1 MPPQK
6 DSIPLA
12 HSAKIIGCG
21 QTHFFSQK
29 SGLSFPAFL
38 IQFSF
43 FSEETLH
50 HYYQWRSKKSF
61 LLLKRE
67 KTSQAFKD
75 FPKNAF
81 SNLCDQAS
89 LKPWLKPLI
98 GQLQNEEV
106 AIALIVGSE
115 VSHLG
120 IYLSAYQPRM
130 KKSIMRLEDF
140 INNYKA
146 TNNWARFCCEEDSD
160 NVRAINSIENSDKDH
175 ETESSPNQN
184 NDRLLAAK
192 LGQYFT
198 SKEIARKVRT
208 VVVYYTFVRPVLI
221 ISNTNLQV
229 AMEAIK
235 HYKEHVQVE
244 INCVPVFVEPSCGDG
259 RILLELL
266 HLLSTTENLTPF
278 LILAYDIDENVII
291 QCRDNLAKAKVP
303 SQLLGME
310 IICCN
315 FLEVSRDGLASQIL
329 SPKTKDFHLRLI
341 FLGNPP
347 YTSGAG
353 SGKDINRHL
362 PFEFITRCIELGAD
376 FVSFVV
382 PERSTKTVEDTR
394 QSILRKSEQV
404 WNCHAHK
411 LDKSIF
417 CFQGQTVTQPSII
430 QCWSKAPRA
439 SVIS

>member
-98 GQLQNEEV
+98 GPLQNEEV

-198 SKEIARKVRT
+198 SKEIARKV
-208 VVVYYTFVRPVLI
+208 
-221 ISNTNLQV
+221 

-259 RILLELL
+259 RIVLELL

-291 QCRDNLAKAKVP
+291 QCRHNLAKAKVP

-394 QSILRKSEQV
+394 QSILRKTE
-404 WNCHAHK
+404 
-411 LDKSIF
+411 
-417 CFQGQTVTQPSII
+417 QGQTVTQPSII